1 MPKNLYKTAG
11 DCGPD
16 AVAEEE
22 RVNDVNQDMY
32 KAVEVKQGECFEVLL
47 QNNDLKSVLTWDF
60 DVLNMDVKFTVFRT
74 MGLTNETVQQQERKS
89 SGSSVLQEHKLI
101 EEGVDFV
108 REEPTLNCRPK
119 ESVQVNLEVP
129 LATVTSL

>member
-1 MPKNLYKTAG
+1 MIDCERG
-11 DCGPD
+11 DD

-22 RVNDVNQDMY
+22 PVHDDDVNQDMY
-32 KAVEVKQGECFEVLL
+32 KAVEVKQGEYFEVVL

-74 MGLTNETVQQQERKS
+74 MGLSKEQRERLC
-89 SGSSVLQEHKLI
+89 SGPSVLQECKLI

-108 REEPTLNCRPK
+108 KEEPTLTCRPK
-119 ESVQVNLEVP
+119 ESVQVGFDN
-129 LATVTSL
+129 